1 MGDAAPPA
9 ETYDEA
15 PAVEGG
21 ALDDLAAMAKESA
34 AFALELA
41 RPTLEA
47 IQKDPTQA
55 APWVAGLLVCM
66 RQRGFNR
73 VVLLGTV
80 AAAWTSLENVELI
93 EGVAPEHVRL
103 AVVALLALL
112 PALGRRK
119 GHPERLGAA
128 GAVRSP
134 HHAAHRRRLVAFYE
148 QHAPEKINDVDAI
161 LAKYLGREEALFA
174 RLEQKYA
181 APSPARASPARASPA
196 RAAPSPAT
204 APKST
209 NKKAHDAKQDA
220 RAAMEAR
227 LNARLARKK

>member
-1 MGDAAPPA
+1 MGDAEPIL
-9 ETYDEA
+9 DEA
-15 PAVEGG
+15 PATPEATPEGG

-47 IQKDPTQA
+47 IKEDPTQA

-148 QHAPEKINDVDAI
+148 KNAPEKINDVDAI
-161 LAKYLGREEALFA
+161 LAKYLGREDALFA

-181 APSPARASPARASPA
+181 PTPARASPVKAS
-196 RAAPSPAT
+196 PSPAK

>member
-1 MGDAAPPA
+1 MGDAEPIL
-9 ETYDEA
+9 DEA
-15 PAVEGG
+15 PATPEATPEGG

-41 RPTLEA
+41 RLTLEA

-112 PALGRRK
+112 PALGRRR

-148 QHAPEKINDVDAI
+148 KNAPEKINDVDAI
-161 LAKYLGREEALFA
+161 LAKPSRKRRRALRAA
-174 RLEQKYA
+174 RAKYA
-181 APSPARASPARASPA
+181 APTPARASVKAS
-196 RAAPSPAT
+196 PSPAK

-227 LNARLARKK
+227 LNARASRALAR

>member
-1 MGDAAPPA
+1 MGDAAEPIL
-9 ETYDEA
+9 DEA
-15 PAVEGG
+15 PEAPTTPEGGG

-148 QHAPEKINDVDAI
+148 KNAPEKVKDRVEI
-161 LAKYLGREEALFA
+161 KFTA
-174 RLEQKYA
+174 R
-181 APSPARASPARASPA
+181 SS
-196 RAAPSPAT
+196 
-204 APKST
+204 
-209 NKKAHDAKQDA
+209 
-220 RAAMEAR
+220 
-227 LNARLARKK
+227 

>member
-1 MGDAAPPA
+1 
-9 ETYDEA
+9 
-15 PAVEGG
+15 
-21 ALDDLAAMAKESA
+21 
-34 AFALELA
+34 
-41 RPTLEA
+41 
-47 IQKDPTQA
+47 
-55 APWVAGLLVCM
+55 M

-73 VVLLGTV
+73 FVLLGTV

-148 QHAPEKINDVDAI
+148 KNAPEKINDVDAI
-161 LAKYLGREEALFA
+161 LAKYLGREDALFA

-181 APSPARASPARASPA
+181 PAPARASPRGGAPA
-196 RAAPSPAT
+196 PPTTVVRRHSFCMCSRMLFLTTSAPQPCSQGTLRKSQCSACLRSRCTEQRTAHPLVRKGHGAT
-204 APKST
+204 RCS
-209 NKKAHDAKQDA
+209 H
-220 RAAMEAR
+220 
-227 LNARLARKK
+227 LSLIHI

>member
-9 ETYDEA
+9 EPNLDAA
-15 PAVEGG
+15 PATPVEGG

-47 IQKDPTQA
+47 IKEDPTQA

-112 PALGRRK
+112 PALGSRK

-148 QHAPEKINDVDAI
+148 QNAPEKVKDCVEI
-161 LAKYLGREEALFA
+161 KFTA
-174 RLEQKYA
+174 R
-181 APSPARASPARASPA
+181 SS
-196 RAAPSPAT
+196 
-204 APKST
+204 
-209 NKKAHDAKQDA
+209 
-220 RAAMEAR
+220 
-227 LNARLARKK
+227 

>member
-1 MGDAAPPA
+1 MGDAPPA
-9 ETYDEA
+9 EPIVDET
-15 PAVEGG
+15 PAEGG

-148 QHAPEKINDVDAI
+148 KNAPEKVNDVDAI
-161 LAKYLGREEALFA
+161 LAKYLGREDALFA
-174 RLEQKYA
+174 RLDADADVLQPYA
-181 APSPARASPARASPA
+181 D
-196 RAAPSPAT
+196 AT
-204 APKST
+204 ADLLVRWATDPRVVELADRAT
-209 NKKAHDAKQDA
+209 EALWCEEGALRQREHD
-220 RAAMEAR
+220 EFYTTP
-227 LNARLARKK
+227 

>member
-9 ETYDEA
+9 EPNLDAA
-15 PAVEGG
+15 PATPVEGTG

-112 PALGRRK
+112 PALGRRR

-148 QHAPEKINDVDAI
+148 RHAPEKVNDVDAI
-161 LAKYLGREEALFA
+161 LAKYLGREDALFA

-181 APSPARASPARASPA
+181 PAPSPARASPVK
-196 RAAPSPAT
+196 AAPSPLK